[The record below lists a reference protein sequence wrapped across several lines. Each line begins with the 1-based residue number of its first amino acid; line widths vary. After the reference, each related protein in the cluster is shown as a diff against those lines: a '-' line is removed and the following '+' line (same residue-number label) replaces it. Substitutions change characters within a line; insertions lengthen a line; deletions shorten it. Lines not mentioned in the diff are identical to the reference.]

1 MAIRSTKFDFSLPR
15 PGPRLSLRL
24 LCLAMLNSDIGHCMS
39 ASSCIAQTWSLV
51 SGKFAV
57 EMLKMRETIIP
68 IAFRQIN
75 LITGAVCKLL

>member
-1 MAIRSTKFDFSLPR
+1 MAIRPTKFDFSLPR
-15 PGPRLSLRL
+15 PGPSLRL
-24 LCLAMLNSDIGHCMS
+24 LCLAMLNSDIGHCMH

-51 SGKFAV
+51 SGKVAV